1 MKKAGMQMRLLLM
14 SSIVLLW
21 LLCLGV
27 MLVWEAREIRDRMEA
42 CVQSGFE
49 TADQRVEAVSQ
60 QDSPDKSDYLLSM
73 EGQENTDYL
82 EYPAISATVLLDRQG
97 NRLCSSQNV
106 IIATMTRETGDTV
119 TIPITFLNE
128 ILPMLRRFCN
138 WWI

>member
-1 MKKAGMQMRLLLM
+1 MKKAGMQMRPLLM

-73 EGQENTDYL
+73 EGQEKHGL
-82 EYPAISATVLLDRQG
+82 SGVSCHQRHRAAGPAGKPAV
-97 NRLCSSQNV
+97 
-106 IIATMTRETGDTV
+106 
-119 TIPITFLNE
+119 
-128 ILPMLRRFCN
+128 
-138 WWI
+138 